1 MSLRHFPPS
10 LLSPGSPAAPAA
22 RSDARP
28 GGSSAGEP
36 VTQMDAEEQLRR
48 LRVENEHLREAYR
61 LTCLGLEMAADR
73 FKIGVAG
80 SPYWAAGEILARRY
94 LDYARV
100 EMLGSWTLT
109 PVAAETGDA
118 EC

>member
-1 MSLRHFPPS
+1 MRHFPPS

-36 VTQMDAEEQLRR
+36 DTPVAAEEQLRR

-61 LTCLGLEMAADR
+61 LTRLGLEMAVER
-73 FKIGVAG
+73 FRIGAAG
-80 SPYWAAGEILARRY
+80 SPYWRTGEILARHY
-94 LDYARV
+94 LDCARV
-100 EMLGSWTLT
+100 EMLGAWTPP

-118 EC
+118 QC